1 MRPNIEKKEK
11 EEESVAIG
19 VENWPLSRNR
29 FFKSNGTRM
38 SIHLDGTCKR
48 ICITLSFR
56 REPIDRIPKEE
67 LSFFPRRANRFR
79 LKNRPFK
86 KKKVRL
92 FRLIEFFFQ

>member
-67 LSFFPRRANRFR
+67 LSFFPSFLDERIASL
-79 LKNRPFK
+79 LKIDHL

-92 FRLIEFFFQ
+92 F